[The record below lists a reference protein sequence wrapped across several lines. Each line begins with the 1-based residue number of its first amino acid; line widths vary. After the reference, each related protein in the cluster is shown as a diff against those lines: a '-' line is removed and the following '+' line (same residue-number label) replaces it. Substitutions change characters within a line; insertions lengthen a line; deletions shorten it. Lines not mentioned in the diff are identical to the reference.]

1 MIKLYLDFD
10 GVILN
15 TIDVTYADLEKKNI
29 TDLDEIDEYYKNL
42 DWFELIDNCEEIN
55 NSISNIKKIIKSN
68 LYDVN
73 ILTHIK
79 TKSEIKAKEK
89 YLKSKIKDIN
99 LITVQFGTDKCDVV
113 DCKNAILVDD
123 YIKNL
128 EKWYKKG
135 GIPIKFS
142 DKGKK
147 CKYMSISS
155 LDNLLEKYDEI
166 EKLLTVSE

>member
-89 YLKSKIKDIN
+89 YLKSKII
-99 LITVQFGTDKCDVV
+99 
-113 DCKNAILVDD
+113 
-123 YIKNL
+123 
-128 EKWYKKG
+128 
-135 GIPIKFS
+135 
-142 DKGKK
+142 
-147 CKYMSISS
+147 
-155 LDNLLEKYDEI
+155 
-166 EKLLTVSE
+166 